1 MIKEL
6 TAELIGMFVGDTGL
20 TIGILAVVA
29 AAAVAVDFL
38 GFDPL
43 VCGAVLVC
51 GCLGL
56 LIESVTRAARAAAQ
70 RGALQM
76 AARSPS

>member
-6 TAELIGMFVGDTGL
+6 AVELIGMFVGDTWL

-29 AAAVAVDFL
+29 AAAAAVHFF

-43 VCGAVLVC
+43 VGGAVLVC

-56 LIESVTRAARAAAQ
+56 LIESVTRGARAGAA
-70 RGALQM
+70 
-76 AARSPS
+76 

>member
-6 TAELIGMFVGDTGL
+6 MVELVGMFVGETGL

-29 AAAVAVDFL
+29 VAAVAVDLL
-38 GFDPL
+38 GLDPL
-43 VCGAVLVC
+43 VGGAVLIC

-56 LIESVTRAARAAAQ
+56 LLESVTRGARA
-70 RGALQM
+70 GA
-76 AARSPS
+76 P